1 MATQQPT
8 AAFGRELCGL
18 HADVPHAG
26 WGGKWANSTEVATGM
41 VVKFDRGV
49 IYIRYTSGSMLVP
62 WAMGGP

>member
-26 WGGKWANSTEVATGM
+26 WGGKWASSTEVATGM
-41 VVKFDRGV
+41 VVKFNRVRRRGMAN
-49 IYIRYTSGSMLVP
+49 GSCCTR
-62 WAMGGP
+62 